1 MPSELDSLSRRLT
14 ESASVH
20 GAVLFGVADL
30 ISARTK
36 ELGELPDI
44 TSGYPRAISIGVA
57 LAPKIVETCID
68 APTRL
73 YAFHY
78 RVANTRLDAITFI
91 LSQILYTAGYSALPI
106 PASQITDWEKMTGS
120 LSHRLVGSIAGL
132 GFIGRSRLLVN
143 PQYGARLR
151 LATLLTDALLLPDA
165 PYSGAGCGDCRLCVA
180 VCPASAIGETPEE
193 HNLKACRAK
202 LDYFQRHLVGQH
214 ICGVCV
220 RVCAG
225 GGG

>member
-1 MPSELDSLSRRLT
+1 MPPKPDSLSKKLA
-14 ESASVH
+14 ESARWH
-20 GAVLFGVADL
+20 GAALFGVADL
-30 ISARTK
+30 TGAQAK
-36 ELGELPDI
+36 KLGELPESL
-44 TSGYPRAISIGVA
+44 SGYPRAISVAVA

-91 LSQILYTAGYSALPI
+91 LSQILYSAGYSAQPI

-120 LSHRLVGSIAGL
+120 LSHRLVGYLAGH
-132 GFIGRSRLLVN
+132 GYIGRSRLLVN

-151 LATLLTDALLLPDA
+151 LATLLTDAPLPPDA
-165 PYSGAGCGDCRLCVA
+165 PYSGGDCGDCRLCLA
-180 VCPASAIGETPEE
+180 VCPASAIRETPEE
-193 HNLKACRAK
+193 HNLSACRAK

-225 GGG
+225 KGG

>member
-1 MPSELDSLSRRLT
+1 MTSELDSLSRRLA
-14 ESASVH
+14 ESASLH

-30 ISARTK
+30 TSARTK
-36 ELGELPDI
+36 ELGELPDV
-44 TSGYPRAISIGVA
+44 TSDYPRAISIGVA

-78 RVANTRLDAITFI
+78 RVANARLDAITFI
-91 LSQILYTAGYSALPI
+91 LSQILYSAGYSGLPI

-120 LSHRLVGSIAGL
+120 LSHRLVGYLAGH

-143 PQYGARLR
+143 PRFGARLR
-151 LATLLTDALLLPDA
+151 LATLLTDAFLLPDA
-165 PYSGAGCGDCRLCVA
+165 PYSGAGCADCRLCIS

-193 HNLKACRAK
+193 HNLNACRAK

-220 RVCAG
+220 RVCDGKG
-225 GGG
+225 G